1 MSRSL
6 IDAEPRGAVCF
17 GRKQHRDARSNFSPW
32 IFSVGFYH
40 TEPMVAS
47 EVPKPALKGIAL
59 VAFFS

>member
-1 MSRSL
+1 MSRSP
-6 IDAEPRGAVCF
+6 IDAEPREAVCF

-47 EVPKPALKGIAL
+47 GGCAVRQKYQNLLLKG
-59 VAFFS
+59 